1 MKKSRETNIELL
13 RILLLL
19 FICFWHVIVH
29 GYKFAFIKD
38 TGVPLNAE
46 WLDFFASFL
55 CPAVNTFVL
64 ISGYFGIHYS
74 KEGLSRFSF
83 QATLF
88 SVIST
93 LIIMLITGC
102 FSGKG
107 LILSCFPIITQR
119 WWFLTTYILLFI
131 FSPILNNGLN
141 KLTTKQL
148 RNILL
153 IYFAINCIGPLI
165 TNVLEGS
172 NFQSLLF
179 VYLLGA
185 YIARLNKENKIKV
198 SSSVCFISY
207 IVSSTLLF
215 TISNLLLKSHHP
227 YRAFDF
233 LSYNNPIIIIQS
245 LALFLSFKQLIIKR
259 NRKINFI
266 AHYVFA
272 AYLIPESFTDI
283 LYPLQAKLFDKS
295 IILGFCS
302 VLTFFF
308 LCILIDY
315 FRERLYIKIRILIH
329 WRN

>member
-1 MKKSRETNIELL
+1 MKKYSGFYFIGLALLFGCKNYSDQKIQVREQEFIELFSPSIDICIIGKEEVNYAVKL
-13 RILLLL
+13 SCDNILIDS
-19 FICFWHVIVH
+19 FS
-29 GYKFAFIKD
+29 IK
-38 TGVPLNAE
+38 
-46 WLDFFASFL
+46 
-55 CPAVNTFVL
+55 
-64 ISGYFGIHYS
+64 
-74 KEGLSRFSF
+74 
-83 QATLF
+83 
-88 SVIST
+88 ST
-93 LIIMLITGC
+93 LDKSFKKIKFEFTNLKDDLPLLTYKLITT
-102 FSGKG
+102 SQ
-107 LILSCFPIITQR
+107 I
-119 WWFLTTYILLFI
+119 
-131 FSPILNNGLN
+131 
-141 KLTTKQL
+141 KLEL
-148 RNILL
+148 V
-153 IYFAINCIGPLI
+153 AI
-165 TNVLEGS
+165 
-172 NFQSLLF
+172 
-179 VYLLGA
+179 
-185 YIARLNKENKIKV
+185 NKENKIKV

-227 YRAFDF
+227 YRAFVF